1 MRALPEIF
9 FFAIVFY
16 ILYRFI
22 FNFVVP
28 IARTTRQVKQQF
40 RNMQEMHQQQQGH
53 FQDAYGPF
61 NGQGG
66 SFNGQ
71 NGSFNGQAGGA
82 QASASTRQQQQGPST
97 SKGGEYIDF
106 EEIK

>member
-1 MRALPEIF
+1 MRLLPEIF

-40 RNMQEMHQQQQGH
+40 RNMQDMHQQQQGQ
-53 FQDAYGPF
+53 FQDAYGPY

-66 SFNGQ
+66 SFNGHT
-71 NGSFNGQAGGA
+71 GGGP
-82 QASASTRQQQQGPST
+82 ASATRQQQPGPSST
-97 SKGGEYIDF
+97 TKGGEYIDF
-106 EEIK
+106 EEVK

>member
-16 ILYRFI
+16 VLYRFI

-28 IARTTRQVKQQF
+28 VARTTRQVRQQF
-40 RNMQEMHQQQQGH
+40 RNMQEMHERGQDGYAQG
-53 FQDAYGPF
+53 QSGY
-61 NGQGG
+61 GQG
-66 SFNGQ
+66 S
-71 NGSFNGQAGGA
+71 QAGA
-82 QASASTRQQQQGPST
+82 RQQKPT
-97 SKGGEYIDF
+97 SNNKMGEYIDF